1 MNKRCKTKKKQEQL
15 KNTKVRT
22 QTANNLRALIVNS
35 KKKISL
41 TRKLK
46 ELKIKNKSCKKLQKQ
61 GKNKERKMNET
72 NKTTQRISSKNPWRN
87 NGKKSLSRSLFKIVT
102 KKMQKTNEKDK
113 NDFKIT

>member
-22 QTANNLRALIVNS
+22 QTANNLRALIFNS

-46 ELKIKNKSCKKLQKQ
+46 ELKKQKKVAKSCKNREKM
-61 GKNKERKMNET
+61 KN
-72 NKTTQRISSKNPWRN
+72 
-87 NGKKSLSRSLFKIVT
+87 
-102 KKMQKTNEKDK
+102 
-113 NDFKIT
+113 

>member
-1 MNKRCKTKKKQEQL
+1 MNERCKTKKKQEQL

-46 ELKIKNKSCKKLQKQ
+46 ELKKKKKLQKVA
-61 GKNKERKMNET
+61 K
-72 NKTTQRISSKNPWRN
+72 I
-87 NGKKSLSRSLFKIVT
+87 GKK
-102 KKMQKTNEKDK
+102 
-113 NDFKIT
+113 

>member
-22 QTANNLRALIVNS
+22 QTANNLRALIFNS

-46 ELKIKNKSCKKLQKQ
+46 ELKKKKSCKKLQKQ
-61 GKNKERKMNET
+61 GKNEELKER
-72 NKTTQRISSKNPWRN
+72 NKQSN
-87 NGKKSLSRSLFKIVT
+87 T
-102 KKMQKTNEKDK
+102 KKFPQKFHGGIMAKKVCQEVNSKS
-113 NDFKIT
+113 